1 MQDFSV
7 IANRTRKIT
16 AALYRVTHLMPS
28 EEPLKWSLRE
38 SAVKILDVLSS
49 WDEDD
54 SLDRKA
60 QNGERL
66 ERLCSLLVEKLFV
79 AGSSSM
85 ISRVNFDVLRREYQK
100 TYEEIRHVQ
109 HTLLKIS
116 AGIVNDLEDKSIEDK
131 NIESIDK
138 TNETPVSE
146 SMHKKEEIT
155 RKKGGVAD
163 GVNNNNNTRRE
174 RLLFCLKGKEWLS
187 MSEINDLC
195 GQSVSKKTLQRDINE
210 LLATGFV
217 KSEGRMRWKRYAAF

>member
-1 MQDFSV
+1 MQDFSL

-38 SAVKILDVLSS
+38 SAVEILDVLSS
-49 WDEDD
+49 WGEND

-100 TYEEIRHVQ
+100 IYEEIRHAQ
-109 HTLLKIS
+109 RILLTINM
-116 AGIVNDLEDKSIEDK
+116 GIVYDLEDKSLEDED
-131 NIESIDK
+131 IESIGK
-138 TNETPVSE
+138 ANGVSTG
-146 SMHKKEEIT
+146 KNIQQ
-155 RKKGGVAD
+155 KKGLVVKKRGEVVDNA
-163 GVNNNNNTRRE
+163 NNHHARRE
-174 RLLFCLKGKEWLS
+174 RLLFCIKGKEWLS
-187 MSEINDLC
+187 MREINDLC
-195 GQSVSKKTLQRDINE
+195 GQSVSQKTLQRDINE
-210 LLATGFV
+210 LLAAGFV
-217 KSEGRMRWKRYAAF
+217 KSNGKMRWKRYAAF